1 MSDRV
6 LKGDL
11 GVGCAINRLMVC
23 SGNSAVT
30 RLIQQGCDL
39 RDRDGVVAS
48 QNLNRG
54 VESVGATEPERF
66 EIAHLSFVCDHE
78 FPHPVV
84 CASDGRGA
92 PALAKVNS
100 QPRRV
105 LPEFSQRSVGP
116 CRGGSRPDLAE
127 ASADQ
132 GAPRPSIWGRLR
144 ALDDRINDCWVGDLL
159 GVVLLFLILFAAP
172 VALPILSIICGG
184 NP

>member
-11 GVGCAINRLMVC
+11 GVGCAINGLMVC

-30 RLIQQGCDL
+30 RLIQQGFDL
-39 RDRDGVVAS
+39 RDRDGVVAG
-48 QNLNRG
+48 QNLSRG
-54 VESVGATEPERF
+54 VESVGTTEPERF
-66 EIAHLSFVCDHE
+66 EIAHVSFVCNHE

-100 QPRRV
+100 QPGRV

-132 GAPRPSIWGRLR
+132 GAPRRSFWQRVQEWDERL
-144 ALDDRINDCWVGDLL
+144 NDCWIGHLF
-159 GVVLLFLILFAAP
+159 GVVLIFLIMASVP
-172 VALPILSIICGG
+172 VALPIIFIIFGG